1 MMVFVNA
8 FINAPSVP
16 VSAIRTFLLL
26 LSPFAPHIASELWE
40 KMREKFA
47 VTPADLTDQPWP
59 EYDERLLVEDEV
71 EIIVQVNGKV
81 RDRFRAPL
89 GANEEE
95 LKATALG
102 LPKMRELLAGKQIA
116 KVVVVPNKLV
126 NLVTN

>member
-1 MMVFVNA
+1 
-8 FINAPSVP
+8 
-16 VSAIRTFLLL
+16 
-26 LSPFAPHIASELWE
+26 
-40 KMREKFA
+40 
-47 VTPADLTDQPWP
+47 
-59 EYDERLLVEDEV
+59 VEDEV

-81 RDRFRAPL
+81 RDRFRVPL

-126 NLVTN
+126 NIVAN

>member
-1 MMVFVNA
+1 
-8 FINAPSVP
+8 
-16 VSAIRTFLLL
+16 
-26 LSPFAPHIASELWE
+26 
-40 KMREKFA
+40 
-47 VTPADLTDQPWP
+47 
-59 EYDERLLVEDEV
+59 
-71 EIIVQVNGKV
+71 V

-89 GANEEE
+89 GGNEEE